1 MLSPKCSTGTPSL
14 CSMVSCR
21 LVMGFLPFGHTR
33 WRSPL
38 MVPPSCPA
46 SRRGAAERYTRIM
59 KSVASVLRERTAA
72 DIRRLTPAERVE
84 LALRLG
90 DEAIESF
97 RAAGGVDRGT
107 AIRLL
112 ERRRQATRRPS
123 ACLDR
128 LIG

>member
-1 MLSPKCSTGTPSL
+1 M
-14 CSMVSCR
+14 
-21 LVMGFLPFGHTR
+21 
-33 WRSPL
+33 RSHGPTA
-38 MVPPSCPA
+38 P
-46 SRRGAAERYTRIM
+46 AERYTRIM

-72 DIRRLTPAERVE
+72 DIRQLTPAERVQ
-84 LALRLG
+84 LAFRLG

-97 RAAGGVDRGT
+97 RAARGLDRRT

>member
-1 MLSPKCSTGTPSL
+1 
-14 CSMVSCR
+14 MVS
-21 LVMGFLPFGHTR
+21 
-33 WRSPL
+33 RSP
-38 MVPPSCPA
+38 VPPEPSQRQSPMRSHRSTA
-46 SRRGAAERYTRIM
+46 PVERYTRIM
-59 KSVASVLRERTAA
+59 KSVSSTLRERTAA
-72 DIRRLTPAERVE
+72 DMRRLTPAERVE
-84 LALRLG
+84 LAFRLG

-97 RAAGGVDRGT
+97 SAARGVDRRT